1 MPYESGVFFYFGPIK
16 HLALVIFP
24 DSLYTNSTLNLN
36 SMGINTALRARLK
49 QAQKNTRIGKRVAR
63 TTKKLRR
70 NNYLQKPRILK

>member
-1 MPYESGVFFYFGPIK
+1 
-16 HLALVIFP
+16 
-24 DSLYTNSTLNLN
+24 
-36 SMGINTALRARLK
+36 MGINTALRARLK